1 MYSRSPVAYCVVA
14 LGLIAALPIMTTAQD
29 TQTSPQSE
37 KPLFWVESTSVDVGK
52 VKAGDDAVATF
63 VFHNNSNQPVKILKA
78 KPS

>member
-1 MYSRSPVAYCVVA
+1 MFSRSPVAYCVVA

-29 TQTSPQSE
+29 TQTSPQAD
-37 KPLFWVESTSVDVGK
+37 KPLFWVESTSVDVGQ

-63 VFHNNSNQPVKILKA
+63 IFHNKSDQPVKILKA